1 MLRFTRAAVTV
12 LLMGFLSVHC
22 APESPEQNLM
32 PEAKTQTSSA
42 ERSTPDS
49 YGYADVNGI
58 RIRPLA
64 VVEDSRCPAQ
74 VQCVWAG
81 RLVVRAR
88 MTGDG
93 WTQIRDFELGV
104 FQAVD
109 RYRVTLITAEPPKTA
124 PGEIDPRAYRFTF
137 GAAGR

>member
-1 MLRFTRAAVTV
+1 MKAVTPFMA
-12 LLMGFLSVHC
+12 LLLTAC
-22 APESPEQNLM
+22 ATIEPPANTGPTAGLGQ
-32 PEAKTQTSSA
+32 
-42 ERSTPDS
+42 
-49 YGYADVNGI
+49 YAYVDAL
-58 RIRPLA
+58 RIRPIA

-88 MTGDG
+88 MNGPG

-109 RYRVTLITAEPPKTA
+109 RYRVTLISAEPQKAT
-124 PGEIDPRAYRFTF
+124 PGEIDPHAYRFTF
-137 GAAGR
+137 AVAGADQAATDAE